1 MLFNVLGGIAATTTT
16 TSNTVATALTG
27 VDLSGILQ
35 ELVSLLPVILPTVVG
50 FIGVRKAISFLIGSL
65 RRA

>member
-1 MLFNVLGGIAATTTT
+1 MDTPTVA
-16 TSNTVATALTG
+16 NTVATAINN
-27 VDLSGILQ
+27 VDLSGILE
-35 ELVSLLPVILPTVVG
+35 ELLSLLPVVLPTIVG

>member
-1 MLFNVLGGIAATTTT
+1 MLFNVLGGIVATTTT

-27 VDLSGILQ
+27 VDLSGIME
-35 ELVSLLPVILPTVVG
+35 ELISLLPVILPTVVG

>member
-1 MLFNVLGGIAATTTT
+1 MILLTSAVA
-16 TSNTVATALTG
+16 SNTVATAING

-35 ELVSLLPVILPTVVG
+35 EIVSLLPVILPTVVG
-50 FIGVRKAISFLIGSL
+50 FIGVRKGISFLIGSL